1 MDWSK
6 LPPLN
11 SLRAFAAV
19 ADAGSYAGAAENL
32 NVTQAAV
39 SQQVKAL
46 ESRLG
51 IALVDRVGRSIELT
65 RSGVRLARDLDAGF
79 DIISRGVER
88 MNEEAALRPVQ
99 VTMPPAFA
107 VEWFMPRV
115 SEFQRANP
123 EITLMLNPTSQI
135 VELRPGGIDVAIRY
149 RDLRRAKS
157 DVEAVLRTDMVVI
170 GAPSLVEAR
179 DLSDYKSLAELPWLQ
194 ELGTNEAA
202 EWFTFHGIVPKRP
215 LAINHMPG
223 NLIMPAVRR
232 GDGITYTARAFFSED
247 ISAGRVVV
255 LASETLFGVYDIE
268 TSPGRQRREV
278 LAFIKWLCSKAEVI
292 TASA

>member
-19 ADAGSYAGAAENL
+19 ADAGSYAVAADHL

-46 ESRLG
+46 ESRIG
-51 IALVDRVGRSIELT
+51 IVLVDRVGRSIELT
-65 RSGVRLARDLDAGF
+65 RSGTRLARDLGAGF
-79 DIISRGVER
+79 DIISRGLER
-88 MNEEAALRPVQ
+88 INEEAALRPVQ

-107 VEWFMPRV
+107 VEWLMPRV
-115 SEFQRANP
+115 GEFQRANP

-135 VELRPGGIDVAIRY
+135 VELRPGGMDVAIRY
-149 RDLRRAKS
+149 RDQRRAEP
-157 DVEAVLRTDMVVI
+157 DVEAVLKTDMVVI
-170 GAPSLVEAR
+170 GAPSLIGAR
-179 DLSDYKSLAELPWLQ
+179 DLSDYKSLADLPWLQ

-232 GDGITYTARAFFSED
+232 GDGITYTARAFFTED
-247 ISAGRVVV
+247 IASGRVTV
-255 LASETLFGVYDIE
+255 LASEPLFGVYRIE
-268 TSPGRQRREV
+268 ASPGRQRPEV
-278 LAFIKWLCSKAEVI
+278 LAFIKWLRSKAEVI

>member
-19 ADAGSYAGAAENL
+19 ANAGSYAGAADQL

-46 ESRLG
+46 ESRVG
-51 IALVDRVGRSIELT
+51 VVLVNRVGRSIKLT
-65 RSGVRLARDLDAGF
+65 RSGTRLARDLEAGF
-79 DIISRGVER
+79 DIISRGVELLH
-88 MNEEAALRPVQ
+88 EEAVLRPVQ

-107 VEWFMPRV
+107 VEWLMPRV
-115 SEFQRANP
+115 GEFQRSNP
-123 EITLMLNPTSQI
+123 EITLMLNPTSQL

-149 RDLRRAKS
+149 RDRRRAEP
-157 DVEAVLRTDMVVI
+157 DVDAVLRTDMVVI
-170 GAPSLVEAR
+170 GAPSLVAAR
-179 DLSDYKSLAELPWLQ
+179 DLSDYKSLADLPWLQ

-232 GDGITYTARAFFSED
+232 GDGITYTARAFFTED
-247 ISAGRVVV
+247 IAAGRVVV
-255 LASETLFGVYDIE
+255 LASETLFGVYHIE
-268 TSPGRQRREV
+268 TSPGPQRREV
-278 LAFIKWLCSKAEVI
+278 LAFIKWLRSKAEVI